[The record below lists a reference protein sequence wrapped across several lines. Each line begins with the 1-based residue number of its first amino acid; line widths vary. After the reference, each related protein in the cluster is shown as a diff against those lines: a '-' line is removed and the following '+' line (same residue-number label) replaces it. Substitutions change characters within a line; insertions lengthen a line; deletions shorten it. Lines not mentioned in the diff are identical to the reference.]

1 MYLDVHNHAPIDPG
15 RCLERLHAPDQ
26 SAAHHSLEML
36 ATADVDGGKA
46 SALVWRHQGDVPG
59 RHVMQT
65 PAGTCLIRIALG
77 TCSFALGLGAHVVQH
92 DNLTEGAFHVSH
104 AGQTVYVESRTA
116 CEVVYLY
123 VPVELLQSG
132 DGYSAPGAADIQRDA
147 SVLQL
152 SRVLRDC
159 GDSGLDTSC
168 CSYLVEALLSRISR
182 LREQRSPPVVMLAV
196 RGLPRWRLHRVIAY
210 IESHIAD
217 AISLADMAEA
227 AQLSPMH
234 FAAQFRVSTGT
245 NPHRYLLSC
254 RIQKA
259 KALLAQSPCSLID
272 VALSVGFRT
281 QAHFTTVFKKIEGT
295 TPSQWRRARLDHRQ
309 RVA

>member
-15 RCLERLHAPDQ
+15 SCLECLHAPDQ

-36 ATADVDGGKA
+36 ATADVDGGNA

-104 AGQTVYVESRTA
+104 VGQTVYVESRTA